1 MKQLIYILKRCQQ
14 DDLILADELGSGTDP
29 AEGSAIA
36 IAILKAM
43 LKKKS
48 YVMVTTHYN
57 DLKNFAYNTE
67 GIENGHV
74 EFDVDTLRP
83 TYKLRIGSAGSS
95 HAFSISE
102 RLGMPKE
109 ILEDAREIRSQA
121 QDMDME
127 KVLTKINAQAKKMDE
142 EQAELEQR
150 LQEARRIEEEL
161 RKEKAKV
168 SSKRQ
173 DIIDSS
179 RREAVDLKRNVRME
193 AERIIRPAG

>member
-1 MKQLIYILKRCQQ
+1 
-14 DDLILADELGSGTDP
+14 
-29 AEGSAIA
+29 
-36 IAILKAM
+36 
-43 LKKKS
+43 
-48 YVMVTTHYN
+48 
-57 DLKNFAYNTE
+57 
-67 GIENGHV
+67 
-74 EFDVDTLRP
+74 
-83 TYKLRIGSAGSS
+83 
-95 HAFSISE
+95 
-102 RLGMPKE
+102 
-109 ILEDAREIRSQA
+109 
-121 QDMDME
+121 MDME

-193 AERIIRPAG
+193 AERIIRELKEKAKEELSEKERNRLIEQARREIQQISLPEQHKPKRDPIDPAQLKVGQQVFINSLDGIGTVREMNGKI